1 MNADAIQP
9 FAALPLWFWAA
20 TAFLVAACVGSF
32 LNVVVAR
39 VPREQSIAWPPSH
52 CFTCGAPIA
61 ARHNL
66 PILSWFLLRGRCHDC
81 RAPFS
86 IRYALVELA
95 FAALCT
101 FAVVRHGGPT
111 HAALQE
117 CVLLGF
123 LLALSCIDLDTWL
136 LPHCLTIPGIAAGLL
151 LALPLGLDSFL
162 NRLLAA
168 AIGYTVLLI
177 GAFIGERVLGK
188 EAMGGGDLFLFALI
202 GAFLGTRALLPVIFL
217 ASLQGAAVGLALIA
231 KREAGRIAPAQ
242 DVGEIDVDV
251 EGDGRASAAAEA
263 ATGASPAASEEMS
276 PARAQGQVGLAGVAP
291 NHVSA
296 GSEAEGA
303 EPPCGAP
310 AAMAAEQVAAP
321 ADAAGASLRIRAKI
335 PDDGWEPDAHAI
347 PFGPFL
353 ALGAAEVLYFS
364 RLPDLLFPWIS

>member
-1 MNADAIQP
+1 MSDLS
-9 FAALPLWFWAA
+9 FAALPLWFWAI

-39 VPREQSIAWPPSH
+39 VPHDLSIVWPGSH

-66 PILSWFLLRGRCHDC
+66 PILSWFLLGGRCHDC

-95 FAALCT
+95 FAVLCSW
-101 FAVVRHGGPT
+101 AIVRHGGPT

-117 CVLLGF
+117 CALLGF
-123 LLALSCIDLDTWL
+123 LITLACIDLDTWL
-136 LPHCLTIPGIAAGLL
+136 LPHCVTIPGIAAGLIF
-151 LALPLGLDSFL
+151 ALPLGTDAFF

-168 AIGYTVLLI
+168 IIGYFALLI

-217 ASLQGAAVGLALIA
+217 ASFQGAAVGIALIA
-231 KREAGRIAPAQ
+231 KRSAGRPL
-242 DVGEIDVDV
+242 
-251 EGDGRASAAAEA
+251 
-263 ATGASPAASEEMS
+263 P
-276 PARAQGQVGLAGVAP
+276 
-291 NHVSA
+291 
-296 GSEAEGA
+296 
-303 EPPCGAP
+303 
-310 AAMAAEQVAAP
+310 
-321 ADAAGASLRIRAKI
+321 AGASSQGDDIEPGEARAEDIIGAATAAETRFPGEALLPEGARAPLLDADVPAQRDGAPQGLAPAPESDADPNAVLTACPRQPVMDGEPLSIRAKL
-335 PDDGWEPDAHAI
+335 PEDGWEPDAHAI

-353 ALGAAEVLYFS
+353 ALGAAEVVYFS
-364 RLPDLLFPWIS
+364 NIPEILFPWIP

>member
-1 MNADAIQP
+1 MSDP
-9 FAALPLWFWAA
+9 SLVALPIWFWAV

-39 VPREQSIAWPPSH
+39 VPRELSIVWPGSH

-66 PILSWFLLRGRCHDC
+66 PILSWFLLGGRCHDC
-81 RAPFS
+81 RARFS

-95 FAALCT
+95 FAFLCGW
-101 FAVVRHGGPT
+101 AVVRHGGPS

-123 LLALSCIDLDTWL
+123 LVTLACIDLDTWL
-136 LPHCLTIPGIAAGLL
+136 LPHCVTIPGIAVGLIF
-151 LALPLGLDSFL
+151 ALPLGTDAFL

-168 AIGYTVLLI
+168 IIGYTVLFI

-217 ASLQGAAVGLALIA
+217 ASLQGALVGLALIA
-231 KREAGRIAPAQ
+231 RRGAGKP
-242 DVGEIDVDV
+242 
-251 EGDGRASAAAEA
+251 
-263 ATGASPAASEEMS
+263 SPAAGDVSEEDEFD
-276 PARAQGQVGLAGVAP
+276 AGVGLAGAP
-291 NHVSA
+291 ATAAGTPPATGARPPEIGADPSGPPDRPGEGADPLRVSA
-296 GSEAEGA
+296 K
-303 EPPCGAP
+303 
-310 AAMAAEQVAAP
+310 
-321 ADAAGASLRIRAKI
+321 L

-353 ALGAAEVLYFS
+353 ALGAVEIVYFS
-364 RLPDLLFPWIS
+364 NIPAILFPWIP